1 MLFNDKTPIIAI
13 ATAPGRGGIGVI
25 RLSFE
30 ADLADPILAA
40 LFPQRSIE
48 SRRVQLLPFLDENNA
63 LLDHTVVLY
72 FSAPASY
79 TGESVLE
86 IQAHGGPVL
95 LKLIL
100 RAALTKLAFC
110 GLRIAEPGE
119 FTKRA
124 FLNGRMDLTQAEAV
138 SGLIDAASE
147 AAAHAAARSLSGDFS
162 REVHAAGDL
171 LDEARA
177 LSEASLDFPEEDLED
192 LKEKQIFTR
201 AREAQIKLEGLLA
214 NARRGVV
221 LADGITVALVGAP
234 NVGKSSLLNALAG
247 DEVAIVTEIAGTT
260 RDRIEHW
267 TAFDGIPLRIVD
279 TAGMRETNDIVEQK
293 GIERTLKAI
302 SEADIVLHLVDASGR
317 IPDDEALLT
326 RVREYARPG
335 TPLLIVAN
343 KIDSISSERRNE
355 YCDDAS
361 IVPISAKTH
370 EGLEALKARV
380 LEYVDMAGGTEGVF
394 LARERH
400 LECLRMASAHLS
412 TALEMSTSPFCMMEI
427 FAEELR
433 LAGRALGELLGETD
447 AEDLLGII
455 FSRFCIGK

>member
-1 MLFNDKTPIIAI
+1 
-13 ATAPGRGGIGVI
+13 
-25 RLSFE
+25 
-30 ADLADPILAA
+30 
-40 LFPQRSIE
+40 
-48 SRRVQLLPFLDENNA
+48 
-63 LLDHTVVLY
+63 
-72 FSAPASY
+72 
-79 TGESVLE
+79 
-86 IQAHGGPVL
+86 
-95 LKLIL
+95 
-100 RAALTKLAFC
+100 
-110 GLRIAEPGE
+110 
-119 FTKRA
+119 
-124 FLNGRMDLTQAEAV
+124 MDLTQAEAV

-343 KIDSISSERRNE
+343 KIDSISLERRNE

>member
-1 MLFNDKTPIIAI
+1 M
-13 ATAPGRGGIGVI
+13 
-25 RLSFE
+25 
-30 ADLADPILAA
+30 
-40 LFPQRSIE
+40 
-48 SRRVQLLPFLDENNA
+48 
-63 LLDHTVVLY
+63 
-72 FSAPASY
+72 
-79 TGESVLE
+79 
-86 IQAHGGPVL
+86 
-95 LKLIL
+95 
-100 RAALTKLAFC
+100 
-110 GLRIAEPGE
+110 
-119 FTKRA
+119 
-124 FLNGRMDLTQAEAV
+124 
-138 SGLIDAASE
+138 
-147 AAAHAAARSLSGDFS
+147 
-162 REVHAAGDL
+162 
-171 LDEARA
+171 
-177 LSEASLDFPEEDLED
+177 
-192 LKEKQIFTR
+192 
-201 AREAQIKLEGLLA
+201 
-214 NARRGVV
+214 
-221 LADGITVALVGAP
+221 GAP

-317 IPDDEALLT
+317 IPDDEALLI

-343 KIDSISSERRNE
+343 KIDSISLERRNE

-380 LEYVDMAGGTEGVF
+380 LEYVDMTGGTEGVF

-412 TALEMSTSPFCMMEI
+412 KALEMSTSPFCMMEI

>member
-63 LLDHTVVLY
+63 LLDHAVVLY

-214 NARRGVV
+214 NARRG
-221 LADGITVALVGAP
+221 
-234 NVGKSSLLNALAG
+234 ALAG

>member
-48 SRRVQLLPFLDENNA
+48 PRRVQLLPFLDENNA
-63 LLDHTVVLY
+63 LLDHAVVLY

-171 LDEARA
+171 LD
-177 LSEASLDFPEEDLED
+177 DLED

-201 AREAQIKLEGLLA
+201 AREAQIKLGGLLA

-343 KIDSISSERRNE
+343 KIDSISLERRNE

-380 LEYVDMAGGTEGVF
+380 LEYVDMTGGTEGVF

-412 TALEMSTSPFCMMEI
+412 KALEMSTSPFCMMEI